1 MKNNYE
7 ENKKDEKIQ
16 NSQTK
21 ENNFSVK
28 EYYNTGN
35 NFFNK
40 EEIDTEKNIV
50 NGN

>member
-21 ENNFSVK
+21 ENNFSDK

-40 EEIDTEKNIV
+40 E
-50 NGN
+50 